1 MLAVAESDAYLK
13 WVTWLLDC
21 VDWDA
26 QITVLATDIAPS
38 DRQRATAIE
47 GTRFDGAVLDD
58 TLWSLRRR
66 IRRRP
71 PDVLVLACTGPTVAL
86 LTSLLP
92 RRARASVVVSGIPG
106 VGLPIRQRAVRARL
120 GTDVFIAHSQRERDE
135 WSAGFNAGSPS
146 DPPTVA
152 LATLPFLAGAA
163 PSGGAERSAGRVVF
177 APQPSVPADRD
188 QRRLLLS
195 RLVALGPPTPIVKLR
210 RRGAEAVTHH
220 EPHPYDELWEE
231 LVGEE
236 AVPAGALEFVDG
248 TLADSLVDASCLV
261 TVSST
266 AALEAIDAGCPVVI
280 IDDFGVNDALLNGVF
295 AGSGITAPLLPASV
309 ATAGVPDAEWLQR
322 NYFHDRGA
330 NDWTDVI
337 AGRRLHPRSG
347 NRRVGA
353 RTIFSRTVLGKGWR
367 AVRAA
372 WSSR

>member
-1 MLAVAESDAYLK
+1 M
-13 WVTWLLDC
+13 
-21 VDWDA
+21 
-26 QITVLATDIAPS
+26 
-38 DRQRATAIE
+38 
-47 GTRFDGAVLDD
+47 
-58 TLWSLRRR
+58 
-66 IRRRP
+66 
-71 PDVLVLACTGPTVAL
+71 
-86 LTSLLP
+86 
-92 RRARASVVVSGIPG
+92 
-106 VGLPIRQRAVRARL
+106 RARL

-135 WSAGFNAGSPS
+135 WSAGFNAAMPS

-163 PSGGAERSAGRVVF
+163 HPGGAERSVGRVVF

-195 RLVALGPPTPIVKLR
+195 RLVALGPPAPIVKLR

-231 LVGEE
+231 LVGEK

-309 ATAGVPDAEWLQR
+309 ATASVPDAEWLQR

-337 AGRRLHPRSG
+337 ARRRSHPRSG
-347 NRRVGA
+347 SRRVGA